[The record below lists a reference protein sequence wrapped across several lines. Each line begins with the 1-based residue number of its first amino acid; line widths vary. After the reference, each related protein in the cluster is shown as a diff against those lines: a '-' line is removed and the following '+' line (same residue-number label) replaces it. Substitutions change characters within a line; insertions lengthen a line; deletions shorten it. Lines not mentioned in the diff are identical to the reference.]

1 MTDRKPVNAALIGEP
16 RSALNT
22 PALVIERDVLERNIA
37 RMADFARDH
46 GLALR
51 PHAKTHKSLDIAKL
65 QIGAGA
71 AGICCA
77 KLGEA
82 EALTASGEIVSV
94 LITSPVTS
102 APAISRLAA
111 LNKRID
117 DLRVVVDHPGNAAA
131 LAEAVGDGKPLS
143 VLIDIDPGIHRTGVT
158 DAEAAVRLAQRIAQ
172 QPALTYRGVQFYCG
186 VQQHVEGFEA
196 RRTAIAER
204 TGYLETVIAAL
215 ADAGHPPAIVSGGG
229 TGTHA
234 IDAELG
240 VLTELQAGSYV
251 FMDRQY
257 DVCELTENAD
267 NFETSLFVDTR
278 IVSCNT
284 PGMATLDAGFKSLST
299 DGDKPV
305 VKGGAAPEDAAF
317 FFMGDEH
324 GALAAAGWQ
333 GELGAAVSL
342 QVPHCDPTVNL
353 YDYYHVV
360 ENGQLAALWP
370 VTARG
375 CNF

>member
-82 EALTASGEIVSV
+82 EALTASGEMVSV

-131 LAEAVGDGKPLS
+131 LAEAVGDGKP
-143 VLIDIDPGIHRTGVT
+143 
-158 DAEAAVRLAQRIAQ
+158 
-172 QPALTYRGVQFYCG
+172 
-186 VQQHVEGFEA
+186 
-196 RRTAIAER
+196 
-204 TGYLETVIAAL
+204 
-215 ADAGHPPAIVSGGG
+215 
-229 TGTHA
+229 
-234 IDAELG
+234 
-240 VLTELQAGSYV
+240 
-251 FMDRQY
+251 
-257 DVCELTENAD
+257 
-267 NFETSLFVDTR
+267 
-278 IVSCNT
+278 
-284 PGMATLDAGFKSLST
+284 
-299 DGDKPV
+299 
-305 VKGGAAPEDAAF
+305 
-317 FFMGDEH
+317 
-324 GALAAAGWQ
+324 
-333 GELGAAVSL
+333 
-342 QVPHCDPTVNL
+342 
-353 YDYYHVV
+353 
-360 ENGQLAALWP
+360 
-370 VTARG
+370 
-375 CNF
+375 

>member
-22 PALVIERDVLERNIA
+22 PALVVEKDVLERNIA
-37 RMADFARDH
+37 RMAAFARDH

-102 APAISRLAA
+102 APAIARLAA
-111 LNKRID
+111 LNERIE

-131 LAEAVGDGKPLS
+131 LAEAVGDDKPLS

-186 VQQHVEGFEA
+186 VQQHVEGFDA
-196 RRTAIAER
+196 RRAAIAER
-204 TGYLETVIAAL
+204 TGYLEIVIAAL

-240 VLTELQAGSYV
+240 VLNELQAGSYV

-257 DVCELTENAD
+257 DICELAENAD

-305 VKGGAAPEDAAF
+305 VKGGAAPADAAF

-324 GALAAAGWQ
+324 GALAAADWR
-333 GELGAAVSL
+333 GELGAAVWL

-353 YDYYHVV
+353 YDHYRVV
-360 ENGQLAALWP
+360 ENGRLAALWP